1 MESKEE
7 IDGQKK
13 DDNQTKIEENDSNNK
28 IKIQNLKNFMSNN
41 EKFIMKKNIIINIS
55 NQLINNT
62 INIIQDNS
70 DSDNNLDLLQIID
83 ILNNI
88 DNSFSSFSFNE
99 INSNDIN
106 KHNENTKINNNE
118 DFYYQLEFKII
129 QNIYNKI
136 TKYYNIDI
144 NESIEVINK
153 NFIKI
158 SNKQINSKSNNKY
171 NCNYYY
177 IYDILYDFIILFLIL
192 NKNDINNKEIK
203 YYSPVDRLFLC
214 EYKKEQKLICNILNT
229 YLDFNTYIN
238 RENIYQELKSVYYV
252 ISLFSNLNILKEKL
266 KSENININND
276 NLKDDENNN
285 NYFYE
290 LNNEIKNEEKKVYNN
305 LNYQDFCKIILKK
318 DFIINQLEAKLENTN
333 TNRNTNTNN
342 ENTFRDLE
350 EENELIKKEIEDLK
364 KKYDLEFELMA
375 SAVYGLGINLFFS
388 KEQQL
393 NNRIINSS
401 SWLTRQKDYIMELNE

>member
-1 MESKEE
+1 MEYKDE
-7 IDGQKK
+7 INFQ
-13 DDNQTKIEENDSNNK
+13 NIENPIKIEENDENNK
-28 IKIQNLKNFMSNN
+28 IKMQNLKNIISNN
-41 EKFIMKKNIIINIS
+41 EKFTLKKNIIIKIS
-55 NQLINNT
+55 NQLINNR
-62 INIIQDNS
+62 INLIQDNS
-70 DSDNNLDLLQIID
+70 DDNLDLLQIID
-83 ILNNI
+83 ILNKL

-106 KHNENTKINNNE
+106 INNENTPVNNPE
-118 DFYYQLEFKII
+118 EFYYQLEFKII
-129 QNIYNKI
+129 QNIFSKI
-136 TKYYNIDI
+136 SKYYNINF
-144 NESIEVINK
+144 NESIEVVNK

-158 SNKQINSKSNNKY
+158 SNKQINSKSKNKY
-171 NCNYYY
+171 NSNYYY
-177 IYDILYDFIILFLIL
+177 IYNILYDYIILFLIL

-214 EYKKEQKLICNILNT
+214 ESKKEQKLICNILNT

-238 RENIYQELKSVYYV
+238 KENIFQELKSTYYV
-252 ISLFSNLNILKEKL
+252 ISLFTNLNILKRKL
-266 KSENININND
+266 KSNNNNINND
-276 NLKDDENNN
+276 NIKDDENNNN

-290 LNNEIKNEEKKVYNN
+290 LNNEIKNEENKVYNN

-318 DFIINQLEAKLENTN
+318 DFIINQLEAKLENI
-333 TNRNTNTNN
+333 NRNTNTNN

-350 EENELIKKEIEDLK
+350 EENEIIKKEIEDLK

-401 SWLTRQKDYIMELNE
+401 SWITRQKDYIMELNE

>member
-1 MESKEE
+1 MEYKDE
-7 IDGQKK
+7 INFQ
-13 DDNQTKIEENDSNNK
+13 NIENPIKIEENDENNK
-28 IKIQNLKNFMSNN
+28 IKMQNLKNIISNN
-41 EKFIMKKNIIINIS
+41 EKFTLKKNIIIKIS
-55 NQLINNT
+55 NQLINNR
-62 INIIQDNS
+62 INLIQDNS
-70 DSDNNLDLLQIID
+70 DDNLDLLQIID
-83 ILNNI
+83 ILNKL

-106 KHNENTKINNNE
+106 INNENTPVNNPE
-118 DFYYQLEFKII
+118 EFYYQLEFKII
-129 QNIYNKI
+129 QNIFSNI
-136 TKYYNIDI
+136 SKYYNINF
-144 NESIEVINK
+144 NESIEVVNK

-158 SNKQINSKSNNKY
+158 SNKQINSKSKNKY
-171 NCNYYY
+171 NSNYYY
-177 IYDILYDFIILFLIL
+177 IYNILYDYIILFLIL

-214 EYKKEQKLICNILNT
+214 ESKKEQKLICNILNT

-238 RENIYQELKSVYYV
+238 KENIFQELKSTYYV
-252 ISLFSNLNILKEKL
+252 ISLFTNLNILKRKL
-266 KSENININND
+266 KSNNNNINND
-276 NLKDDENNN
+276 NIKDDENNNN

-290 LNNEIKNEEKKVYNN
+290 LNNEIKNEENKVYNN

-318 DFIINQLEAKLENTN
+318 DFIINQLEAKLENI
-333 TNRNTNTNN
+333 NRNTNTNN

-350 EENELIKKEIEDLK
+350 EENEIIKKEIEDLK

-401 SWLTRQKDYIMELNE
+401 SWITRQKDYIMELNE

>member
-1 MESKEE
+1 MEYKDE
-7 IDGQKK
+7 INVQ
-13 DDNQTKIEENDSNNK
+13 NIENPIKIEENDENNK
-28 IKIQNLKNFMSNN
+28 IKMQNLKNLISNN
-41 EKFIMKKNIIINIS
+41 EKFTLKKNIIIKIS
-55 NQLINNT
+55 NQLINNR
-62 INIIQDNS
+62 INLIQDNS
-70 DSDNNLDLLQIID
+70 DDNLDLLQIID
-83 ILNNI
+83 ILNKL

-106 KHNENTKINNNE
+106 INNENIPVNNPE
-118 DFYYQLEFKII
+118 EFYYQLEFKII
-129 QNIYNKI
+129 HNIFSKI
-136 TKYYNIDI
+136 SKYYNINF
-144 NESIEVINK
+144 NESIEVVNK

-158 SNKQINSKSNNKY
+158 SNKQINSKSKNKY
-171 NCNYYY
+171 NSNYYY
-177 IYDILYDFIILFLIL
+177 IYNILYDYIILFLIL

-214 EYKKEQKLICNILNT
+214 ESKKEQKLICNILNT
-229 YLDFNTYIN
+229 YLDFNAYIN
-238 RENIYQELKSVYYV
+238 KENIFQELKSIYYV
-252 ISLFSNLNILKEKL
+252 ISLFTNLNILKRKL
-266 KSENININND
+266 KSNNNNINND
-276 NLKDDENNN
+276 NIKDDENNNN

-290 LNNEIKNEEKKVYNN
+290 LNNEIKNEESKVYNN

-318 DFIINQLEAKLENTN
+318 DFIINQLEAKLENI
-333 TNRNTNTNN
+333 NRNTNTNN

-350 EENELIKKEIEDLK
+350 EENEIIKKEIEDLK

-401 SWLTRQKDYIMELNE
+401 SWITRQKDYIMELNE